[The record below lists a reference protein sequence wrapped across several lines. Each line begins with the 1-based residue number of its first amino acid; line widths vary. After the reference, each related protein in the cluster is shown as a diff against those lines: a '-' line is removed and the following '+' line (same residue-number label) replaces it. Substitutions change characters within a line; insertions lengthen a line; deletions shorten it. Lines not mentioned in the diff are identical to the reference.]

1 MSFKTDIEIA
11 QESTMLPIEQV
22 AAKLGI
28 APENLEH
35 YGHYK
40 AKVDIHAMKNLP
52 LKSKLVLISGCPD
65 DGELPEELPVRGH
78 VHCPGG
84 DGQRHHHGSGNG
96 RAPQDP
102 GHPLSVLHLLHFLK
116 NLLFGLVGGTEMGKG
131 LLVQSLVDHDSA
143 SCKISFSFPL
153 ARMSQVCTVDGLAPM
168 AAAIS
173 CTEQSS

>member
-1 MSFKTDIEIA
+1 MVNCRKNSPSVATFTAPAVTASAI
-11 QESTMLPIEQV
+11 TM
-22 AAKLGI
+22 AAAMA
-28 APENLEH
+28 AP
-35 YGHYK
+35 
-40 AKVDIHAMKNLP
+40 
-52 LKSKLVLISGCPD
+52 
-65 DGELPEELPVRGH
+65 
-78 VHCPGG
+78 
-84 DGQRHHHGSGNG
+84 
-96 RAPQDP
+96 PQDP

>member
-1 MSFKTDIEIA
+1 MVNCRKNSPSVATFTAPAVTASAI
-11 QESTMLPIEQV
+11 TM
-22 AAKLGI
+22 AA
-28 APENLEH
+28 
-35 YGHYK
+35 
-40 AKVDIHAMKNLP
+40 AM
-52 LKSKLVLISGCPD
+52 G
-65 DGELPEELPVRGH
+65 
-78 VHCPGG
+78 
-84 DGQRHHHGSGNG
+84 
-96 RAPQDP
+96 P